1 MRSPGGADSSTSG
14 SPGFTFPLEP
24 AELFEERATQ
34 MAGWGIRRS
43 TVTVARR
50 RIRDMWGEGEG
61 SWVGEWGRE
70 AERAEGEGEW
80 LQAALLWGAARFP
93 SLATESRRSAYERQL
108 AAYERAAPDFQLHFE
123 RLVLEV
129 ESGNGSTPVAA
140 HVFRRRRAASR
151 SLLVVSGGVDTWKVE
166 LHKLLVALARL
177 SGLTVA
183 AIDMP
188 GTGESEVPLDPD
200 GDRIVAAA
208 VDRLADRWRAPARSF
223 FGISFGGHWAAKLA
237 LADRVDAAID
247 LGGPVGSGEHA
258 IDFSTLPNGM
268 TGIVANALGL
278 GALPDPEAVADL
290 VDRFSL
296 RRQRLLGR
304 PHRAALLA
312 VNGDLDPY
320 VPLADTTVF
329 EADPNATAWVVEGAW
344 PRIRPPTLATCQ
356 SEGRTPRMKASAP
369 WRVTSTSPSPA
380 CDSHR
385 PYSAAVPP
393 GPKVPACCMARIRA
407 S

>member
-1 MRSPGGADSSTSG
+1 VAAGRASLGRGA
-14 SPGFTFPLEP
+14 
-24 AELFEERATQ
+24 
-34 MAGWGIRRS
+34 
-43 TVTVARR
+43 
-50 RIRDMWGEGEG
+50 
-61 SWVGEWGRE
+61 
-70 AERAEGEGEW
+70 
-80 LQAALLWGAARFP
+80 FP

-208 VDRLADRWRAPARSF
+208 VDRLADR
-223 FGISFGGHWAAKLA
+223 
-237 LADRVDAAID
+237 
-247 LGGPVGSGEHA
+247 
-258 IDFSTLPNGM
+258 
-268 TGIVANALGL
+268 
-278 GALPDPEAVADL
+278 

-312 VNGDLDPY
+312 VNGDRDRY

>member
-208 VDRLADRWRAPARSF
+208 VDRLADR
-223 FGISFGGHWAAKLA
+223 
-237 LADRVDAAID
+237 
-247 LGGPVGSGEHA
+247 
-258 IDFSTLPNGM
+258 
-268 TGIVANALGL
+268 
-278 GALPDPEAVADL
+278 

-312 VNGDLDPY
+312 VNGDRDRY